1 MIRRIVLL
9 LAVSILANGQGF
21 AFPGK
26 EGGAGVREPT
36 VADKFYPADPRA
48 LRAAVEAF
56 LRDAVPARA
65 GRPSA
70 IVVPHAGYI
79 YSGQIAADAFRQ
91 AQGGGY
97 ELVVILGS
105 NHAAIPFPGAA
116 LHPGI
121 GFRTPLGTAG
131 IDGDLVRALAAADPA
146 FILDAK
152 PHAAEHSVEVQ
163 VPFVQVLFPKARIIP
178 AVVGSGDPAL
188 CERLGRALG
197 RALAGRKALVV
208 ASTDLSH
215 YPAAADAGGTDR
227 RVLSAMAALDPFAL
241 RKAVEE
247 EMARGVPGLDTCACG
262 EAPVLVAMAAAR
274 ALGAKRGVAVSY
286 ANSGDALVG
295 EPGRVVGYGAMAF
308 DAGSGGPDLAA
319 LAPLPDPPAG
329 PLTAEDRKSL
339 LAFARDVIGRYL
351 ATGTLPLPRA
361 LPPRTRR
368 PQGAF
373 VTLKERGELR
383 GCIGDMSSGS
393 PLGRTVGV
401 MALQAALNDR
411 RFPPVTAAELPGLT
425 VEISAL
431 TPMKPVAS
439 WKDIVAGRDGVLLR
453 KGGRSAV
460 FLPQVAPEQG
470 WTREQ
475 MLDQLCLKA
484 GLPGGCWK
492 EGASFMVHQAD
503 VFGEER

>member
-1 MIRRIVLL
+1 MMRRIVQL
-9 LAVSILANGQGF
+9 LAVSILAGVQAF

-26 EGGAGVREPT
+26 EANMREPA

-65 GRPSA
+65 KKPYA
-70 IVVPHAGYI
+70 LIVPHAGYI
-79 YSGQIAADAFRQ
+79 FSGQIAADAFRQ

-97 ELVVILGS
+97 DLVVILGA
-105 NHAAIPFPGAA
+105 NHAAPPFPGAA
-116 LHPGI
+116 LHPGT
-121 GFRTPLGTAG
+121 GFRTPLGTAE
-131 IDGDLVRALAAADPA
+131 IDGELVRALAAADPA

-152 PHAAEHSVEVQ
+152 VHAAEHSVEVQ
-163 VPFVQVLFPKARIIP
+163 VPFVQVLFPAARIIP
-178 AVVGSGDPAL
+178 AVVGSSDPAL
-188 CERLGRALG
+188 CEKLGRALG
-197 RALAGRKALVV
+197 KALAGRKALVV

-215 YPAAADAGGTDR
+215 YPAAADAGKTDR
-227 RVLSAMAALDPFAL
+227 KVLSAMATLDPFPL
-241 RKAVEE
+241 LKAVEE
-247 EMARGVPGLDTCACG
+247 EMARGVPGLDTCVCG

-274 ALGAKRGVAVSY
+274 ALGAKRGVVASY

-295 EPGRVVGYGAMAF
+295 EPGRVVGYGAVAF
-308 DAGSGGPDLAA
+308 DAGSGGPDISALAA
-319 LAPLPDPPAG
+319 LPDPPAG
-329 PLTAEDRKSL
+329 PLDAGDKKAL
-339 LAFARDVIGRYL
+339 LAFARATIARYL

-393 PLGRTVGV
+393 PLGKTVGV
-401 MALQAALNDR
+401 MALQAAFNDG
-411 RFPPVTAAELPGLT
+411 RFRPVAASELSGLT

-431 TPMKPVAS
+431 TPMKPVAG
-439 WKDIVAGRDGVLLR
+439 WKDIVVGRDGVLLR
-453 KGGRSAV
+453 KEGRTAV
-460 FLPQVAPEQG
+460 FLPQVAGEQG

-484 GLPGGCWK
+484 GLPAGCWK
-492 EGASFMVHQAD
+492 EGASFMVHQAE